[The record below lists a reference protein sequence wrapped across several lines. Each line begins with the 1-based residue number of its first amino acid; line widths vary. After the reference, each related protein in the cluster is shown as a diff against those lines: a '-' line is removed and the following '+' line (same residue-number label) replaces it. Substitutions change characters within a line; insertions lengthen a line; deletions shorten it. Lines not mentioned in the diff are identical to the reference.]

1 MVRCRDLFS
10 SKKRYVSVSFVV
22 IVVAISELN
31 SFFLKHIFKVPT
43 SNMINVYRL
52 VLWTIMGAPALRQVR
67 VASMYP
73 MSAMFKHENI
83 CVCVYCTP
91 TRK

>member
-1 MVRCRDLFS
+1 MPGRDLFS
-10 SKKRYVSVSFVV
+10 STRRYFSVSFVV

-67 VASMYP
+67 AAP
-73 MSAMFKHENI
+73 AMCSIPVIFRDAYRISK
-83 CVCVYCTP
+83 
-91 TRK
+91 